1 MKSIKLFIAMLMLS
15 ASTMVMAQQEP
26 KENGRKR
33 PTQEQMV
40 DMQWQRVAK
49 KLMLSDAQSAK
60 VKPIYE
66 AYMKEMKETFPAE
79 GRLGNPRPTEA
90 GKQKPEAPKQMTDA
104 EVSAKV
110 KQQFA
115 AERKRLDVQEK
126 YFDKFCK
133 ELNPRQA
140 QFLLKSVGM
149 RNHGGKNGFHGR
161 SKQGMQFNGGMRGGN
176 RGNGKMFG
184 NGRPMIGPG
193 ARPQVN

>member
-1 MKSIKLFIAMLMLS
+1 MLMLS
-15 ASTMVMAQQEP
+15 ASTMVMAQQESR
-26 KENGRKR
+26 ENNRQR

-40 DMQWQRVAK
+40 EMQWQRVAK
-49 KLMLSDAQSAK
+49 QLMLSDAQTAK

-66 AYMKEMKETFPAE
+66 AYMKEMKETFPAHKAE

-90 GKQKPEAPKQMTDA
+90 GNQKPEAPKQMTDA
-104 EVSAKV
+104 EVSSMV

-115 AERKRLDVQEK
+115 AERKRIDVQEK

-149 RNHGGKNGFHGR
+149 KNHGGKNGFRGR
-161 SKQGMQFNGGMRGGN
+161 GMRNMRGMHDGSHGNMSGKGRFPGGH
-176 RGNGKMFG
+176 GM
-184 NGRPMIGPG
+184 
-193 ARPQVN
+193 RPQAN